1 MSVRPLHVG
10 MSNSTKKPA
19 PSKFDLEKKVKQY
32 ARAKAL
38 AKRNYDR
45 SDRILNEIGAQLGSK
60 CEKCGSLL
68 PPKDEIPIGSAGK
81 KGILTDS
88 YAGKN
93 IVWGHGGVRRW
104 DLDIIEP

>member
-1 MSVRPLHVG
+1 LSA
-10 MSNSTKKPA
+10 TKKPA

-32 ARAKAL
+32 ARVKAL

-45 SDRILNEIGAQLGSK
+45 SDRLLVEIAAA
-60 CEKCGSLL
+60 L
-68 PPKDEIPIGSAGK
+68 PVGEEMPIGNSGK
-81 KGILTDS
+81 KVLLMDN